1 MASKRM
7 FSKKIISSDKFLDL
21 PHSAQT
27 LYFHLAMNG
36 DDDGFID
43 NPKSIMRICGCS
55 QDDMECLTREG
66 FICTFES
73 GVVCVRHWGAH
84 NTLKNDRYAET
95 TCRAER
101 AQLTVNDDKEYEF
114 IDEENCDEAESVGI
128 QNGNQTEPERNEVGT
143 KLEPSWNQIGS
154 KLEPERNQTGTRME
168 PNWNQNGTRMEPEW
182 NQTGTKLEP
191 QHNITKHNLT
201 KHNITNTDNNK
212 EKVISINNY
221 NNKTYSAAIAD
232 IVRYLNEHAGTQYKE
247 TSKTTRN
254 VIIARL
260 NEGFSIDDFKTV
272 IYKKCKEW
280 CDTDMAKYLRPQ
292 TLFGTKF
299 EAYLNQP
306 IRDGTRKKDEKTEGW
321 ATWIE
326 NNSE

>member
-21 PHSAQT
+21 SHSAQT

-55 QDDMECLTREG
+55 QDDMEHLTREG

-101 AQLTVNDDKEYEF
+101 AKLTVNDDKEYEF
-114 IDEENCDEAESVGI
+114 VDEENRDEMEPAGI
-128 QNGNQTEPERNEVGT
+128 QNGNQMEPERNEVGT
-143 KLEPSWNQIGS
+143 KLEPNW
-154 KLEPERNQTGTRME
+154 NQTGT
-168 PNWNQNGTRMEPEW
+168 NLEPEW

-201 KHNITNTDNNK
+201 EQNITNTDNNK

-247 TSKTTRN
+247 TSKTTCN
-254 VIIARL
+254 VITARL
-260 NEGFSIDDFKTV
+260 NEGFSIDDFKVV

-280 CDTDMAKYLRPQ
+280 CGTDMAKYLRPQ

-306 IRDGTRKKDEKTEGW
+306 IRDGTRKKDEKTEDW